1 MKTPFAA
8 TLAGA
13 ALLSGA
19 ALAADLPA
27 PAPMP
32 YKAPTAV
39 APVYNWT
46 GCYIAG
52 GFGYGV
58 WNQDHWDETSPG
70 LVPLDPRSTNGGR
83 GWMGLAGGGCDVE
96 VPTGTFLGNLVF
108 GVMADYDFM
117 NVHGQATDML
127 FVSQGDLK
135 QSSAWTVGGRVGFLV
150 TPNLLTY
157 TNGGFTQAHVNQ
169 WNLSAFGIGAP
180 IVFTQAHTYN
190 GWFLGGGTEYALNF
204 SWLPVHGLFW
214 RNEYRF
220 SSFNKADLT
229 VFPAPG
235 TVLAGGFAVHQQIYE
250 QAVMSELVWRFNFWQ

>member
-135 QSSAWTVGGRVGFLV
+135 QPRRFPRDAEPSHLHQRRVHPGTFQSVELV
-150 TPNLLTY
+150 AFRNRRADRLY
-157 TNGGFTQAHVNQ
+157 AGAHVQ
-169 WNLSAFGIGAP
+169 
-180 IVFTQAHTYN
+180 
-190 GWFLGGGTEYALNF
+190 
-204 SWLPVHGLFW
+204 
-214 RNEYRF
+214 R
-220 SSFNKADLT
+220 
-229 VFPAPG
+229 
-235 TVLAGGFAVHQQIYE
+235 
-250 QAVMSELVWRFNFWQ
+250 LVPRRWH